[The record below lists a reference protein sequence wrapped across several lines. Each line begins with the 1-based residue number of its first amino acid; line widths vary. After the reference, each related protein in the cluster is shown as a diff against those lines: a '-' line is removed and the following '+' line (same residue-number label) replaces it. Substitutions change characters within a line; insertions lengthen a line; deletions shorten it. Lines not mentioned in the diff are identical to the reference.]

1 MSKAFVQKPAPA
13 FEGIAVKDGAFEDVK
28 LSDYLGKWL
37 VSYLFLLF
45 SSLLLKD
52 RDQQL
57 LTRPNPSIHFRQVL
71 FFYPM

>member
-52 RDQQL
+52 RD
-57 LTRPNPSIHFRQVL
+57 
-71 FFYPM
+71 